1 MPLALPLVIVGLLA
15 TIVMSYHVTIG
26 TLKTKLKLNIGRQEG
41 GEFLLLSVAAGEE
54 SDERGRA
61 TNFLQSL
68 NTVSMEGEIIDWYD
82 DEGKVVC
89 PLPRRFVHSHNLLH
103 RGIGVLLRRQ
113 TNEVYIHKRAN
124 SKRTW
129 PGLLDAMIGGIG
141 VSGSSSAETLVR
153 ELKEELELCVNAAP
167 EPTIKFIGT
176 TTIYTAQN
184 QCIVDLYTVQLSPG
198 DEERS
203 LGAGDGEI
211 AWGRWIDLHELQ
223 AMIKGDESAFVPSGL
238 QCFRFIESNFLG

>member
-1 MPLALPLVIVGLLA
+1 MPLSLPLVIVGLLA

-153 ELKEELELCVNAAP
+153 
-167 EPTIKFIGT
+167 
-176 TTIYTAQN
+176 
-184 QCIVDLYTVQLSPG
+184 
-198 DEERS
+198 
-203 LGAGDGEI
+203 
-211 AWGRWIDLHELQ
+211 
-223 AMIKGDESAFVPSGL
+223 DESAFVPSGL

>member
-1 MPLALPLVIVGLLA
+1 
-15 TIVMSYHVTIG
+15 
-26 TLKTKLKLNIGRQEG
+26 
-41 GEFLLLSVAAGEE
+41 
-54 SDERGRA
+54 
-61 TNFLQSL
+61 
-68 NTVSMEGEIIDWYD
+68 MEGEIIDWYD

-129 PGLLDAMIGGIG
+129 PGLMDAMIGGIG

-153 ELKEELELCVNAAP
+153 ELEEELELCVNAAP

-176 TTIYTAQN
+176 TTIYTTQN

-203 LGAGDGEI
+203 FGTGDGEI